1 MSPRIATL
9 AGLCTLLVVL
19 PACAAG
25 EDEAAAAPAW
35 EFSLTAYPTFVRDGE
50 NYTSAIALA
59 NRGALHL
66 EARYSYEAKNAR
78 SAFVGWTFSGGDR
91 LTWEITPLI
100 GGVWGPLDALVPGV
114 ELGLGYGRFDF
125 YLEGEYVDDGD
136 EPYTYAWSEL
146 GFSPRDWLRLGIAAQ
161 RTNIFGGERDIQR
174 GPFAQFSWD
183 RFTLGGYW
191 FNPGSDEQVVIT
203 SVGVSF

>member
-1 MSPRIATL
+1 MSRLIARL
-9 AGLCTLLVVL
+9 VGLCSLLVAV
-19 PACAAG
+19 PARAAG
-25 EDEAAAAPAW
+25 EHEAPSAPAW

-50 NYTSAIALA
+50 NYTSAIAIA

-161 RTNIFGGERDIQR
+161 RTNIFGEERDIQR
-174 GPFAQFSWD
+174 GPFAQFSWE
-183 RFTLGGYW
+183 RFTVGGYW

>member
-1 MSPRIATL
+1 MSPRIAPL
-9 AGLCTLLVVL
+9 AGLCTLLVAL

-25 EDEAAAAPAW
+25 KEEAPSAPTW

-66 EARYSYEAKNAR
+66 EARYSHEAKNAR

-174 GPFAQFSWD
+174 GPFAQLSWD
-183 RFTLGGYW
+183 RFTVGGYW

>member
-9 AGLCTLLVVL
+9 AGLCTLLVAL
-19 PACAAG
+19 PACAVG
-25 EDEAAAAPAW
+25 EDEAAVVPAW

-146 GFSPRDWLRLGIAAQ
+146 GFSPRDWLRIGLAAQ
-161 RTNIFGGERDIQR
+161 RTNIHGEARDIQR
-174 GPFAQFSWD
+174 GPFAQLNWD

>member
-1 MSPRIATL
+1 MSAARISFAVC
-9 AGLCTLLVVL
+9 A
-19 PACAAG
+19 ACAAASAWANESKQPAG
-25 EDEAAAAPAW
+25 PAW
-35 EFSLTAYPTFVRDGE
+35 EFALTAYPTVVRDTDD
-50 NYTSAIALA
+50 NYTSVIGTAD
-59 NRGALHL
+59 RGSLHL
-66 EARYSYEAKNAR
+66 EARYSYEAVHAR

-183 RFTLGGYW
+183 RFTVGGYW